1 MVHNFGLWRQLF
13 DMLDKYILPSKP
25 NIQVKAPLPSP
36 HPSEVQD
43 RFSVL
48 IINLVC
54 PRCWAGLQCREI
66 IYTIYSIYSIYTI
79 YTILLLST
87 LPTLCTRSTLST
99 TSVLSRISILSTIS
113 TLSIYLQSVV
123 LGWSR
128 GWILLTEQE
137 HSAGSSI
144 LITTTC
150 TFQLVDSFTKQKH
163 EIIINIYVDNSYLNL
178 HTSIQS

>member
-1 MVHNFGLWRQLF
+1 MQVVHNFGLWRQLF
-13 DMLDKYILPSKP
+13 DMLDIYILPSKP

-99 TSVLSRISILSTIS
+99 TSVLSRISILSTQSKLS
-113 TLSIYLQSVV
+113 TLSTKCCVGVEPGLDTADGAGTQRRLQ
-123 LGWSR
+123 
-128 GWILLTEQE
+128 
-137 HSAGSSI
+137 HSDKNNLDFSTGGQFYKA
-144 LITTTC
+144 
-150 TFQLVDSFTKQKH
+150 KAW
-163 EIIINIYVDNSYLNL
+163 DNNKY
-178 HTSIQS
+178 IRR

>member
-1 MVHNFGLWRQLF
+1 
-13 DMLDKYILPSKP
+13 MLDKYILPSKP

-54 PRCWAGLQCREI
+54 PRCWAGLHCREI
-66 IYTIYSIYSIYTI
+66 IYTIYSIYTI
-79 YTILLLST
+79 KLLS
-87 LPTLCTRSTLST
+87 TLCTRSTLST
-99 TSVLSRISILSTIS
+99 TSVLSKISILSTIS
-113 TLSIYLQSVV
+113 TQTTLSIYLQSVV
-123 LGWSR
+123 SGWSR

-137 HSAGSSI
+137 QSAGSSI
-144 LITTTC
+144 LIPTTC

-163 EIIINIYVDNSYLNL
+163 EIRIPSA
-178 HTSIQS
+178 

>member
-1 MVHNFGLWRQLF
+1 MVHNFGLWRQWF
-13 DMLDKYILPSKP
+13 DMLDIYILPSKP

-54 PRCWAGLQCREI
+54 PRCWAGLHCREI

-87 LPTLCTRSTLST
+87 LPTLCTRS
-99 TSVLSRISILSTIS
+99 
-113 TLSIYLQSVV
+113 YLQHLYYLKYLYYLQYLQYLYIYKV
-123 LGWSR
+123 LCRGGAGAGYCWRSR
-128 GWILLTEQE
+128 NRAPSPAFWYQ
-137 HSAGSSI
+137 
-144 LITTTC
+144 
-150 TFQLVDSFTKQKH
+150 QLVLFNWWT
-163 EIIINIYVDNSYLNL
+163 VL
-178 HTSIQS
+178 QSKSMR

>member
-1 MVHNFGLWRQLF
+1 MQVVHNFGLWRQWF
-13 DMLDKYILPSKP
+13 DMLDIYILPSKP

-54 PRCWAGLQCREI
+54 PRCWAGLHCREI

-79 YTILLLST
+79 YTILLLS
-87 LPTLCTRSTLST
+87 TLCTRSTLST

-123 LGWSR
+123 SGWSR

-144 LITTTC
+144 LIPTTC

-163 EIIINIYVDNSYLNL
+163 EIRIPSA
-178 HTSIQS
+178 

>member
-1 MVHNFGLWRQLF
+1 MQVVHNFGLWRQWF
-13 DMLDKYILPSKP
+13 DMLDIYILPSKP

-54 PRCWAGLQCREI
+54 PRCWAGLHCREI

-79 YTILLLST
+79 YTIKLLS
-87 LPTLCTRSTLST
+87 TLCTRSTLST

-123 LGWSR
+123 SGWSR

-137 HSAGSSI
+137 QSAVSSI

-163 EIIINIYVDNSYLNL
+163 EIRIPSA
-178 HTSIQS
+178 